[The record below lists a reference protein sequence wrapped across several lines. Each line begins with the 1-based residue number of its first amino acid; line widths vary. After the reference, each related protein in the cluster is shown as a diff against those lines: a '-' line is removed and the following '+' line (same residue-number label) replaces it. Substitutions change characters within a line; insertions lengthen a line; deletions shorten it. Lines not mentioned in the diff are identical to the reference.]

1 MGGWLVGVNTLFNF
15 LNPFFMKHQ
24 TYDCYISP
32 EVEILRI
39 AVERGYSSSYGGADP
54 DPTRPGEDILFPD
67 EETDW

>member
-1 MGGWLVGVNTLFNF
+1 
-15 LNPFFMKHQ
+15 MKHQ

-54 DPTRPGEDILFPD
+54 DPTRPGEDIVFP
-67 EETDW
+67 EEDTDW